1 MMTMKNQINNLKFI
15 PKNHKRRREAAF
27 YAHLHWRSDTG
38 FTGSPSDTGHFLQC
52 VWPLTSLMRLWTVRT
67 SRNTH
72 LGTFK
77 LKRLTLH
84 SGAPHRLVKWSFW
97 VWFEHLPP
105 PLIGSQQWW
114 KTEDAASCSISLEHL
129 HHIKLIPDQ
138 FETFTDRQEK
148 RKTLQWCLHSHMS
161 SFISWPEVCG
171 QSSERFLIFT
181 KM

>member
-1 MMTMKNQINNLKFI
+1 MRTRWWCWWRIRSIIWNSSQ
-15 PKNHKRRREAAF
+15 KNHKRRREAAF

-105 PLIGSQQWW
+105 PLIGWRWRPSVRLSAVM
-114 KTEDAASCSISLEHL
+114 EDRRRCVMFHL
-129 HHIKLIPDQ
+129 VR
-138 FETFTDRQEK
+138 TSS
-148 RKTLQWCLHSHMS
+148 SH
-161 SFISWPEVCG
+161 
-171 QSSERFLIFT
+171 
-181 KM
+181 